1 MIKAR
6 VDDHKG
12 EAPYAVRRVRKALVD
27 VRLDRHS

>member
-12 EAPYAVRRVRKALVD
+12 EAPYGVRRVRKALVD
-27 VRLDRHS
+27 VH